1 MLHRLINLEPRRI
14 VETAARSQTV
24 SQTRNCFDSFDRN
37 KFFSRLVYLHS
48 TSRTCNP
55 RPWTRP
61 RTWWTSR
68 STNVDREIRF
78 WQRHATTRHERKYTG
93 QLRTSRGKAWRG
105 PVARLR
111 AARLTTRTERDFARN
126 TPRPVIHLSRA
137 MNHRTTGSNRFHLSR
152 ETVPRMSP
160 LFLSMSLLAWRVP
173 GDAQNAWPNTFFFS
187 PSCFYRFLSRW
198 KVFLSGPTIE
208 NDWAFCV
215 IERDL
220 FPSVEDLRFNLLIE
234 LARMLRRNILV
245 IVERI
250 FCGEFCFLIHLIH
263 IDI

>member
-1 MLHRLINLEPRRI
+1 MLHRLINLEPRHI
-14 VETAARSQTV
+14 AETAIRSQTV
-24 SQTRNCFDSFDRN
+24 FQTRNCFDSFDRN

-152 ETVPRMSP
+152 DCMSP
-160 LFLSMSLLAWRVP
+160 LFLSMRFLAWRVP
-173 GDAQNAWPNTFFFS
+173 GDAQNAWSKRSLFS
-187 PSCFYRFLSRW
+187 PSCFLS
-198 KVFLSGPTIE
+198 FFIE
-208 NDWAFCV
+208 MESFFEWADHR
-215 IERDL
+215 ERL
-220 FPSVEDLRFNLLIE
+220 GVLCHRERSFSFNGRPSL
-234 LARMLRRNILV
+234 
-245 IVERI
+245 
-250 FCGEFCFLIHLIH
+250 
-263 IDI
+263 